1 MRFLSS
7 LFFRYKDHLPLL
19 IGLLLAAPVLFF
31 QAFRFSLPLG
41 YAGMFTL
48 MAELVAEAGFSL
60 PENIPHYGPGGI
72 PFVYP
77 PLAAYLFAVPIK
89 MGLSTWA
96 YLRLVPAVF
105 TLLAFVPF
113 YYLTRELL
121 NSKLAGLVAIV
132 LVAAAPAFYYTH
144 VWSAGIVRGLA
155 VGLCFGG
162 LLFYVRTLKNF
173 SWASFWLSGLLLGL
187 LLATHWMYVAFAALF
202 GAAYLLAN
210 WKPQHIKTS
219 FGIFLTALL
228 LAAPWLGLILSRHG
242 LESILAASS
251 SHRNIEFLVI
261 FQDSRAA
268 LAFLAEN
275 FRHITDNFFL
285 MLLALPGF
293 VLLLIRRQFH
303 LPLAMLMV
311 MLMGEASFYS
321 VIVAGML
328 AGAFCAWV
336 YRFFLD
342 AKRENRP
349 LWVSV
354 GLALLVVLAVGFSTA
369 SGVLQIYRYE
379 PEIDVYSLKMA
390 QFVREETDLNVDY
403 YYIGKINEAE
413 WFPYLLDR
421 TPVIGI
427 WGSEWKGTYAEQ
439 LETMI
444 AMRACQNDKDWACMQ
459 SLLDQQ
465 NANPDLLIGPANRWL
480 ELEIRD
486 TREWDVIYRDERY
499 LVWERRR

>member
-1 MRFLSS
+1 MRFLSN

-19 IGLLLAAPVLFF
+19 ISLLLAAPVLFF

-48 MAELVAEAGFSL
+48 MAELIAQSGFQL
-60 PENIPHYGPGGI
+60 PESIPHYGPGGI

-77 PLAAYLFAVPIK
+77 PLAAYLFAAAIK
-89 MGLSTWA
+89 LGLSTWA
-96 YLRLVPAVF
+96 YLRLVPAIF
-105 TLLAFVPF
+105 TLLAFIPL
-113 YYLTRELL
+113 YYLVKELL
-121 NSKLAGLVAIV
+121 NSKIAGLVAVV

-144 VWSAGIVRGLA
+144 IWSAGIVRGLA

-162 LLFYVRTLKNF
+162 LLFYVRALKNF
-173 SWASFWLSGLLLGL
+173 SWVSFWLSGLLLGL

-219 FGIFLTALL
+219 IGILLTALL

-242 LESILAASS
+242 LENILAASS
-251 SHRNIEFLVI
+251 SHRNVEFLVI

-268 LAFLAEN
+268 FAFLAEN

-293 VLLLIRRQFH
+293 VLLLMRRQFH
-303 LPLAMLMV
+303 LPLVMLMV

-328 AGAFCAWV
+328 AGVSCDRVFQ
-336 YRFFLD
+336 FFSD

-349 LWVSV
+349 VWVSG
-354 GLALLVVLAVGFSTA
+354 GLVLLAVLAIGLSTA
-369 SGVLQIYRYE
+369 GGISQIYRYE

-390 QFVREETDLNVDY
+390 QFVREETNPDFTY
-403 YYIGKINEAE
+403 YYVGKINEAE

-427 WGSEWKGTYAEQ
+427 WGSEWKGTYATQ
-439 LETMI
+439 LDTMI
-444 AMRACQNDKDWACMQ
+444 ALRACQNDKSWACTQ
-459 SLLDQQ
+459 ALLEQH
-465 NANPDLLIGPANRWL
+465 NTSPDLLIGPGNRWL

-486 TREWDVIYRDERY
+486 TRAWDLIYRDERY

>member
-7 LFFRYKDHLPLL
+7 RVLRYKELLPLL
-19 IGLLLAAPVLFF
+19 AGLLLVAPVLFF

-48 MAELVAEAGFSL
+48 MAELVAGAGFGL

-77 PLAAYLFAVPIK
+77 PLAAYLFAAAMK
-89 MGLSTWA
+89 MGFPIWA
-96 YLRLVPAVF
+96 YLRLVPALF
-105 TLLAFVPF
+105 TLLAFIPF
-113 YYLTRELL
+113 YYLVKELL
-121 NSKLAGLVAIV
+121 DSKIAGAVAIILVAT
-132 LVAAAPAFYYTH
+132 APAFYYTH

-162 LLFYVRTLKNF
+162 LLFYVRALRNF
-173 SWASFWLSGLLLGL
+173 SWVSFWLSGILLGL

-202 GAAYLLAN
+202 GVVYLITN
-210 WKPQHIKTS
+210 WKPLHIKIS
-219 FGIFLTALL
+219 LGILLTALL

-251 SHRNIEFLVI
+251 SHRNVEFLVI

-268 LAFLAEN
+268 LSFLAEN
-275 FRHITDNFFL
+275 FRHIADNFFL

-293 VLLLIRRQFH
+293 VLLVMRRQFH
-303 LPLAMLMV
+303 LPLVMLMV

-336 YRFFLD
+336 FQFISG
-342 AKRENRP
+342 ASHQNRP
-349 LWVSV
+349 LWISG
-354 GLALLVVLAVGFSTA
+354 GLALLAVLTIGLSAWGGIA
-369 SGVLQIYRYE
+369 QIYRYE

-390 QFVREETDLNVDY
+390 QFVRQETGPDVTY

-413 WFPYLLDR
+413 WFPYLLNR
-421 TPVIGI
+421 TPVVAM

-439 LETMI
+439 LDTMI
-444 AMRACQNDKDWACMQ
+444 ALRACQNHKDWACMQ
-459 SLLDQQ
+459 ALLEQH
-465 NANPDLLIGPANRWL
+465 NASPNLLIGPAKRWL